1 MATPHATMRYMPYTT
16 NPHMPQVRMD
26 AVKMHRKGHSMR
38 SVARHFGYN
47 VSTIS
52 KWITKAPDDARK
64 TIPTESSRPHTQ
76 PNALQQS
83 TIDVIIELRL
93 KRHRCAEVIHHQ
105 VNQLGIIVSLSS
117 VKRVLKRAGLLR
129 EKSKWKK
136 YHAPIPRPVAAYPG
150 ALVQLDTIHIQ
161 PYCTKKRFYIYTLID
176 VYSRWAHAWVSETIS
191 SGITLSFLQRAQQ
204 ESGFT
209 FNMLQTDH
217 GPEFSQSFTAHS
229 GIPHR
234 HSRVRK
240 PNDNSHIERF
250 NRTIQEECL
259 YYIKQ
264 EPQAYQKSIALWLP
278 YYNNER
284 EHLGLN
290 FLSPSKVLLSS

>member
-1 MATPHATMRYMPYTT
+1 MATPHAIMRYMPYTT

-26 AVKMHRKGHSMR
+26 AVKMYRKGYSMR

-52 KWITKAPDDARK
+52 KWIKRAPDDARK
-64 TIPTESSRPHTQ
+64 TIPTLSSRPHTQ
-76 PNALQQS
+76 PNALPQS
-83 TIDVIIELRL
+83 TIDLIVELRL
-93 KRHRCAEVIHHQ
+93 QKHRCAEVIHYQ
-105 VNQLGIIVSLSS
+105 VNQLGVGVSLSS
-117 VKRVLKRAGLLR
+117 VKRVLKRAGVLR

-136 YHAPIPRPVAAYPG
+136 YHKPIPRPVAAYPG

-161 PYCTKKRFYIYTLID
+161 SFRTKKRFYVYTLID
-176 VYSRWAHAWVSETIS
+176 VYSRWAYAWASKRIS
-191 SGITLSFLQRAQQ
+191 AGITVDFLKEAQREA
-204 ESGFT
+204 T
-209 FNMLQTDH
+209 FNFQMLQTDH
-217 GPEFSQSFTAHS
+217 GPEFSKWFTNHA

-240 PNDNSHIERF
+240 PNDNAHIERF

-264 EPQAYQKSIALWLP
+264 DVPHHQKAIVQWLP

-284 EHLGLN
+284 HHLSLN
-290 FLSPSKVLLSS
+290 FLSPSQVLPSS

>member
-26 AVKMHRKGHSMR
+26 AVKMYRKGNSMR
-38 SVARHFGYN
+38 AVARHFGYN

-52 KWITKAPDDARK
+52 KWIKKAPDDARK

-76 PNALQQS
+76 PNALSQS
-83 TIDVIIELRL
+83 TIDLIVELRL
-93 KRHRCAEVIHHQ
+93 KKHRCAEVVHYQ
-105 VNQLGIIVSLSS
+105 VNQLGVSVSLSS

-136 YHAPIPRPVAAYPG
+136 YHKPIPRPIAAYPG

-161 PYCTKKRFYIYTLID
+161 PYRTKKRFYVYTLID
-176 VYSRWAHAWVSETIS
+176 VYSRWAHAWASDKIS
-191 SGITLSFLQRAQQ
+191 AGITVSFLRQAQQ
-204 ESGFT
+204 QSGFDFT
-209 FNMLQTDH
+209 MLQTDH
-217 GPEFSQSFTAHS
+217 GPEFSKWFTSHS
-229 GIPHR
+229 GVLHR

-240 PNDNSHIERF
+240 PNDNAHIERF

-264 EPQAYQKSIALWLP
+264 DSISHQEAIQEWLP
-278 YYNNER
+278 YYNDER
-284 EHLGLN
+284 EHLSLN
-290 FLSPSKVLLSS
+290 FLSPNQVLLSS